1 MQDHVSDHGS
11 PRIIVGV
18 DGSECSKKALRWAI
32 AQAQLTGA
40 TVEAVAAWQ
49 DPVMSG
55 YSYGWAPMQFEGD
68 SFQAITEKTLAE
80 TVAETLAEI
89 ASPQGQAVQ
98 AVQAVQVGTRVV
110 QGHPAQVLMDAAA
123 GAQMLVVG
131 SRGHGT
137 FAGILLGSVSQHC
150 VQHAPCPVT
159 VIPQ

>member
-1 MQDHVSDHGS
+1 MHDLSSEHPS
-11 PRIIVGV
+11 PCIIVGV
-18 DGSECSKKALRWAI
+18 DGSECSKTALRWAI
-32 AQAQLTGA
+32 SQAQLTGA

-49 DPVMSG
+49 DPAMYG
-55 YSYGWAPMQFEGD
+55 YSYGWAPMQFAEGD
-68 SFQAITEKTLAE
+68 SMQAITEKTLAE
-80 TVAETLAEI
+80 TAAEVAGPE
-89 ASPQGQAVQ
+89 GQA
-98 AVQAVQVGTRVV
+98 AKIRTRVV

-137 FAGILLGSVSQHC
+137 FAGILLGSISQHC

>member
-1 MQDHVSDHGS
+1 MQDHVSDHDS

-18 DGSECSKKALRWAI
+18 DGSECSKNALRWAI

-68 SFQAITEKTLAE
+68 SFQTITEKTLAE
-80 TVAETLAEI
+80 TVAETVAEI
-89 ASPQGQAVQ
+89 TSPQGR
-98 AVQAVQVGTRVV
+98 AVQVGTRVV

>member
-1 MQDHVSDHGS
+1 MPDHTNDHRLPS
-11 PRIIVGV
+11 IIVGV
-18 DGSECSKKALRWAI
+18 DGSECSKTALRWAI
-32 AQAQLTGA
+32 AQAALTGA
-40 TVEAVAAWQ
+40 LVEAVAAWQ

-55 YSYGWAPMQFEGD
+55 YSYGWVPMQFEGD

-80 TVAETLAEI
+80 TVAEI
-89 ASPQGQAVQ
+89 AGTDGQTQ
-98 AVQAVQVGTRVV
+98 IRTRVM

>member
-1 MQDHVSDHGS
+1 MHDQNSDQNA
-11 PRIIVGV
+11 PRIVVGV
-18 DGSECSKKALRWAI
+18 DSSECSKAALRWAI
-32 AQAQLTGA
+32 SQAQLTGA

-49 DPVMSG
+49 DPAMYG
-55 YSYGWAPMQFEGD
+55 YFSGWAPTVFDGD
-68 SFQAITEKTLAE
+68 GIQAITEKTLAE
-80 TVAETLAEI
+80 TVADITGANGRP
-89 ASPQGQAVQ
+89 A
-98 AVQAVQVGTRVV
+98 QVATHVV

>member
-1 MQDHVSDHGS
+1 MQEHTNDHGS
-11 PRIIVGV
+11 PNIIVGV
-18 DGSECSKKALRWAI
+18 DGSECSKTALRWAI
-32 AQAQLTGA
+32 AQAALTGA
-40 TVEAVAAWQ
+40 TVQAVAAWQ

-68 SFQAITEKTLAE
+68 TFQAITEKTLTE
-80 TVAETLAEI
+80 TVADI
-89 ASPQGQAVQ
+89 AGTDSQVQ
-98 AVQAVQVGTRVV
+98 IRTRVR

-137 FAGILLGSVSQHC
+137 FAGILLGSISQHC

>member
-1 MQDHVSDHGS
+1 MQNHVSDHGT
-11 PRIIVGV
+11 PYIVVGV

-55 YSYGWAPMQFEGD
+55 YFYGWAPMQFEGD
-68 SFQAITEKTLAE
+68 SYQAITEKTLAE
-80 TVAETLAEI
+80 TVAETAG
-89 ASPQGQAVQ
+89 PQGRT
-98 AVQAVQVGTRVV
+98 VQVGTRVV
-110 QGHPAQVLMDAAA
+110 QGHAAQVLMDAAA